1 MPPRVLL
8 EQVRPSDVAAQHVDR
23 LVPRHLHHL
32 KHRRPRF
39 RGASEETRAQAVAAA
54 GGRIEPGAHSV
65 ALHDL
70 RRAEGRKRRGLQAAA
85 LQHWPEQR
93 TRADL
98 RHGEPRLHRLHRAQA
113 VAARNGDLMP
123 LPALVGL
130 APTNPDAQPIRDF
143 AQILDLERH
152 QLAAAERA
160 GKSPTP
166 AMPGRA
172 CLPACSDRAAASRT
186 SAVAGLL
193 RSGAVPMVR
202 RMPRSIALTPSA
214 LVGGSSPASLWRC
227 ATAAARRPM
236 VEALRPPWA
245 RSDRYAATRPGC
257 AGSGEAPRAWHQ
269 AAKSAQSRA

>member
-39 RGASEETRAQAVAAA
+39 RGASEETRAQAVAAV
-54 GGRIEPGAHSV
+54 GGRIETCPHRV
-65 ALHDL
+65 VLHDL
-70 RRAEGRKRRGLQAAA
+70 RRAEGRKRGALQAAA
-85 LQHWPEQR
+85 LQHGPEQR
-93 TRADL
+93 AHADL
-98 RHGEPRLHRLHRAQA
+98 CRRQPRLHRLNRTQP
-113 VAARNGDLMP
+113 VAPRDGDLVP

-214 LVGGSSPASLWRC
+214 LVGGSNPASRRRSAKPAQAAC
-227 ATAAARRPM
+227 QGAAR
-236 VEALRPPWA
+236 
-245 RSDRYAATRPGC
+245 AT
-257 AGSGEAPRAWHQ
+257 
-269 AAKSAQSRA
+269 SRGGRWR